1 MLKELTLNTLAL
13 LTSLGQKR
21 GDYIMIY
28 FDQAASSFPKPP
40 EVAEAMFKAVNET
53 AANPGR
59 GSHRLGREAAQIVNQ
74 TREKAAQL
82 FGCSDPGKVIFS
94 NNATVALNQAIKG
107 HKWKDGDHIITTS
120 FEHNAIRRPLTYLEE
135 NYGVLTTYID
145 WHQDDHKM
153 EDKLKKAINPK
164 TKLIVMTHAS
174 NVTGMLLPLEKIMRI
189 AKQYG
194 ITTLVDASQTA
205 GHLDIN
211 MKEQQIDMLVFPGHK
226 GLLGPQG
233 IGMLLVEGDIE
244 LSPIHHGGTG
254 SFSESPAQPDQ
265 WPERLESGTLNTPG
279 IAGLLAAL
287 EVYEKNKYE
296 NVPRETLLINKLL
309 AGLNKIP
316 GIHIFGPPQGKNRLP
331 IAAFNINSIHSQ
343 EIAVILDSHYDI
355 AVRGGLHCSPLAH
368 QVLNTAN
375 QGVIRAS
382 LSYYNTEEEVEQF
395 LHAVKEI
402 AEVYQEF

>member
-1 MLKELTLNTLAL
+1 MK
-13 LTSLGQKR
+13 
-21 GDYIMIY
+21 GDDIMIY
-28 FDQAASSFPKPP
+28 FDQAASSFPKPA
-40 EVAEAMFKAVNET
+40 EVAEAMVKAVNET

-59 GSHRLGREAAQIVNQ
+59 GSHRLGRKAAQIINQ
-74 TREKAAQL
+74 TREKAAHL
-82 FGCSDPGKVIFS
+82 FGCSDPGKAIFS

-107 HKWKDGDHIITTS
+107 LNWKKDDHIITTS
-120 FEHNAIRRPLTYLEE
+120 FEHNAMRRPFNYLEE
-135 NYGVLTTYID
+135 NYGVHITYID
-145 WHQDDHKM
+145 WDQDEHKM
-153 EDKLKKAINPK
+153 EEKVKKAINPK
-164 TKLIVMTHAS
+164 TKLMAMTHAS
-174 NVTGMLLPLEKIMRI
+174 NVTGTIIPLKKIIGI

-194 ITTLVDASQTA
+194 VTTLVDASQTA

-211 MKEQQIDMLVFPGHK
+211 MKDQQIDMLAFPGHK

-233 IGMLLVEGDIE
+233 IGMLLVEGDIQ
-244 LSPIHHGGTG
+244 LTPIHHGGTG

-279 IAGLLAAL
+279 IAGLLAAF
-287 EVYEKNKYE
+287 EVYENNKHN

-309 AGLNKIP
+309 EGMNKIP
-316 GIHIFGPPQGKNRLP
+316 GIHIYVPPKSENRLP
-331 IAAFNINSIHSQ
+331 ISAFNINSIHSQ

-375 QGVIRAS
+375 QGVVRAS

-395 LHAVKEI
+395 LQAVKEI